1 MNLAARIPVL
11 MYHRVGDAH
20 NDWEHRYCVTPQR
33 FAEQMATLQAAG
45 WKAITLAQFG
55 DWLGKRTEL
64 PEKSFL
70 LTFDDG
76 FLGVHEHAAPVLS
89 AIRWP
94 AAVFLVSSLIGTR
107 DIWCE
112 KDNPSGTTYPLMDA
126 TQIRELQ
133 DQGFSFGSHTRSHA
147 ELPAL
152 DDAALFQEL
161 SGSRSDLENLLGKRV
176 EYLAYPFGRHD
187 DRVMNAAMS
196 AGYTCAFSTRSG
208 FNRQNAPRFR
218 LNRIDVFGTDT
229 PRALLRKITLGTND
243 GSVANAARYYVKRA
257 LRFA

>member
-257 LRFA
+257 LRIA

>member
-1 MNLAARIPVL
+1 MKPAPRVPVL
-11 MYHRVGDAH
+11 MYHRVGAP
-20 NDWEHRYCVTPQR
+20 NNAWEERYCVTPQR

-45 WKAITLAQFG
+45 WKAITLTEFG
-55 DWLGKRTEL
+55 TWLEKRAEL

-89 AIRWP
+89 ALQWP
-94 AAVFLVSSLIGTR
+94 ATVFIVSSLIGTR
-107 DIWCE
+107 DVWCE

-126 TQIRELQ
+126 IQIRELQ
-133 DQGFSFGSHTRSHA
+133 AHGFSFGSHTRSHA
-147 ELPAL
+147 DLPAL

-161 SGSRSDLENLLGKRV
+161 AGSRSDLEALLGKPV

-257 LRFA
+257 LRIA